1 MIRKEKIGVIKL
13 EPVFNFVEMFEQSI
27 GIKEP
32 WKVDR
37 AEFHDSDRT
46 VHVYIK
52 ANKTVKY
59 ACPVCGKLS
68 KRYDDEDEERV
79 WRHADVM
86 MYPCYIHCRRPRVN
100 CPDHGVHVVDAPW
113 ARRGCRQTLL
123 FEGYAMM
130 LVGNMTL
137 NEARKL
143 LRISRT
149 ALEHIVGYWVEKAVA
164 EEDLSAVK
172 QLSIDETSFKRGQSY
187 VTIVGDPFRRR
198 VIGVEEGRDI
208 EAVEKFSE
216 DFMARGGDCLNVS
229 HVSMDISKAYKSGC
243 EICFPNARVV
253 YDRFH
258 IKKMMLGGLDEVR
271 REEQGRKFSKSRKA
285 GRKLL
290 MIPEKR
296 MSEQQKQAQA
306 LLCQEYPRTGRA
318 FRMVQQL
325 DDLYRCYNK
334 KEAEVVFDKLTSWMM
349 HSRLEPMKKVAKSL
363 RRHKEAILEYF
374 INRITNAFAE
384 ALNSLIQTAKR
395 KARGFRTY
403 KGYRTMIFLV
413 VGKLQL
419 SYPYPFRY

>member
-1 MIRKEKIGVIKL
+1 MIKL
-13 EPVFNFVEMFEQSI
+13 EPIFNFAGMFEQSI

-37 AEFHDSDRT
+37 AEFQDRDRT

-59 ACPVCGKLS
+59 ACPECGKLS
-68 KRYDDEDEERV
+68 KRYDDEEDERV

-86 MYPCYIHCRRPRVN
+86 LYPCYIHCRRPRVK
-100 CPDHGVHVVDAPW
+100 CLEHGIHVVDAPW
-113 ARRGCRQTLL
+113 ARRGGRQTLL

-130 LVGNMTL
+130 VVENMTL
-137 NEARKL
+137 NEARKI

-149 ALEHIVGYWVEKAVA
+149 ALQHIVEYWVGKAVA
-164 EEDLSAVK
+164 EEDLSAVT

-187 VTIVGDPFRRR
+187 VTIVGDPPRRR
-198 VIGVEEGRDI
+198 VIGVEEGRNT

-216 DFMARGGDCLNVS
+216 DFMARGGDCHKVT
-229 HVSMDISKAYKSGC
+229 HVSMDISKAYKNGC
-243 EICFPNARVV
+243 EICFPKAQVV

-258 IKKMMLGGLDEVR
+258 IKKMMLEGMDEVR
-271 REEQGRKFSKSRKA
+271 REEQGRKFAKSRRA

-290 MIPEKR
+290 MIPQHR
-296 MSEQQKQAQA
+296 MSEQQQQAQA
-306 LLCQEYPRTGRA
+306 KLCQEYPKTGRA

-325 DDLYRCYNK
+325 DDLYRCQSRH
-334 KEAEVVFDKLTSWMM
+334 EAEDMLKKLTSWMM
-349 HSRLEPMKKVAKSL
+349 HSRLDPMKKVAKSL

-374 INRITNAFAE
+374 LNRITNAFAE
-384 ALNSLIQTAKR
+384 ALNSLIQAAKR

-403 KGYRTMIFLV
+403 RGYRTMIFLV
-413 VGKLQL
+413 VGKLHL